1 MLNLIRAKFLALKVS
16 AQKLV
21 GLTACCAALM
31 VSMYAVP
38 AMAGTLP
45 TIAAVGTQHQVEGAI
60 NQGAGKAEREL
71 NRLSGQAKGL
81 AREADGKAKRDV
93 GRVESTVESAAK
105 KTGEAADDMADSG
118 KNVLSELGDQIKS
131 AASGVT
137 NSVKG
142 LAN

>member
-16 AQKLV
+16 AHKLA

-31 VSMYAVP
+31 MSLYAVP
-38 AMAGTLP
+38 ALAGTLP

-60 NQGAGKAEREL
+60 NQSAGKAERDL
-71 NRLSGQAKGL
+71 SRLSGQAKGM

-105 KTGEAADDMADSG
+105 KTGKAADDLADDG
-118 KNVLSELGDQIKS
+118 KNALSDLGDHIKS
-131 AASGVT
+131 AANGVT
-137 NSVKG
+137 NSVKD
-142 LAN
+142 LVN